1 MHHPGF
7 APSSCNSRVVKQ
19 VVVVL
24 PCAPHTATP
33 QEQNWLT
40 GMLAAGDTVEPKRGL
55 GCSICNGTGYT
66 GRQGVYELFE
76 MDALLTQLA
85 SKADPAEFMRA
96 ARDRM
101 KGQTMPYHA
110 LELVRQGRTSL
121 AEAMRIGFEL
131 DADAQE

>member
-1 MHHPGF
+1 MVSTSLQGVI
-7 APSSCNSRVVKQ
+7 AQRLVRLNCRECV
-19 VVVVL
+19 
-24 PCAPHTATP
+24 APHSPTP

-40 GMLAAGDTVEPKRGL
+40 GMLGEGETIQAKRGL
-55 GCSICNGTGYT
+55 GCSVCNGTGYT

-76 MDALLTQLA
+76 MDAVLTQLA

-101 KGQTMPYHA
+101 KGQTMPFHA

-121 AEAMRIGFEL
+121 AEAMRIGFEI
-131 DADAQE
+131 DAADPQV